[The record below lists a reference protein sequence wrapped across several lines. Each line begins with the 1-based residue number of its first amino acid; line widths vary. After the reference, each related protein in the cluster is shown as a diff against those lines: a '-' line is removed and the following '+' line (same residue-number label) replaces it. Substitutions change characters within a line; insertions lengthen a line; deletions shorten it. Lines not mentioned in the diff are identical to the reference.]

1 MDIRQQHQSTLDIDY
16 IRDESLT
23 LKVSDLELKNNK
35 NYQIWRFV
43 GIILTIL
50 CITLLSL
57 IFNYFLFEFNIT
69 TFIILLIITLVGSTI
84 YAIRK
89 AMSLYQSM
97 PYTFNSI
104 TFQPTEIII
113 DETKYEMQP
122 PFMFSLFLNQAKN
135 RPTISLENFD
145 SEIVYFQLDSLQDF
159 PIITDAIAAVYG
171 LSFCNQEDILT
182 DDFEEILY
190 FYSAL
195 QTPNNSIIEIQDK
208 EISLYIESQALGF
221 QMNFDWIKETL
232 IYRYNGQTDKLFSIP
247 TLEEMNFTLDSKDEF
262 SGDLQTLFI
271 EIIGSQGEVE
281 DGFSIDSYSSMEI
294 YQAIRNLV
302 ELLKS
307 KSELSDIPIIFVGD
321 TV

>member
-57 IFNYFLFEFNIT
+57 IFNFLFEFNIT

-122 PFMFSLFLNQAKN
+122 PFMFSLFLNQARN

-221 QMNFDWIKETL
+221 QMYFDWIKETL
-232 IYRYNGQTDKLFSIP
+232 TYCYNGQADKLFSIP
-247 TLEEMNFTLDSKDEF
+247 TLEEITVTLESKDEF
-262 SGDLQTLFI
+262 GGDLQTLFI
-271 EIIGSQGEVE
+271 EIIGNQGEVE
-281 DGFSIDSYSSMEI
+281 DGFSIDTYSSMEI